1 VDSNVIGKSKTTDL
15 TQPVTRKDKLEAVSH
30 LFQLCYRTVIP
41 NQPPTVNS
49 NANLIPDS
57 LSSFNPR
64 PIGTDFL
71 LLYFLLFTE
80 MFFY

>member
-1 VDSNVIGKSKTTDL
+1 L

-49 NANLIPDS
+49 NSNLIPDS

-64 PIGTDFL
+64 PIGR
-71 LLYFLLFTE
+71 E
-80 MFFY
+80 IARSINNFFGQWLTQPR